1 MGCIN
6 PLKWRFIIGFPTLSV
21 GIHGGF
27 KANKRG
33 GGTTLH
39 LRCWNPPGWFSRNHK
54 TPGHLRTRCTKF
66 SNHVVA
72 LRMLQDVAKGC
83 SLGQKQHYTF
93 IGRILSRVYDL
104 MYTHIYIYIHTYI
117 HYIHTYI
124 HTLHTYIHTY
134 IHTLHTNI
142 HVYTCV
148 YIYTYI
154 HTNIHV
160 YTCVYTYIYIYYSI
174 YGIWDIL

>member
-6 PLKWRFIIGFPTLSV
+6 PQKWRFIIGFPTLSV

-104 MYTHIYIYIHTYI
+104 MYTHTYIYIYTYI
-117 HYIHTYI
+117 HYIQIYMCI
-124 HTLHTYIHTY
+124 HVYTYIHTY
-134 IHTLHTNI
+134 IQIYMCI
-142 HVYTCV
+142 H
-148 YIYTYI
+148 
-154 HTNIHV
+154 
-160 YTCVYTYIYIYYSI
+160 VYTYIYITVYMVYEI
-174 YGIWDIL
+174 YCKQSHQQSQN